1 MKIIGIDLGTTTSE
15 IAYIKDGKPEIICNL
30 EDKRITPSVIGVT
43 DDGEYIV
50 GEFAKRQIALK
61 PDKTVSEVKA
71 LIGTNEKVLLG
82 GKNYFPQE
90 LSAILLKHLKSAAE
104 KHLNEEVEGAVITVP
119 ANFNSLQR
127 QATKIAGELAG
138 FKVERII
145 NEPTAAAM
153 AYGLNNLE
161 NDEKVL
167 VYDLG
172 GGTFD
177 VSVLELFSGILD
189 VKASRG
195 NNKLGGKDFDQRIID
210 YIVEDFEKNYHIDL
224 SANVGAMAR
233 IKEASEKAKIELS
246 NSEITEIN
254 LPFIAIDENQNPI
267 GINLVLTRNKM
278 EELIEDL
285 VNSTEI
291 TINEALEA
299 SGYAD
304 EDINV
309 VLAVGGSSKMFCVRN
324 LLQKRFGNKVRF
336 DINPDEA
343 VALGAAV
350 QAGIIKDEINSEDS
364 LIVTDNCQ
372 YTLGISVIEHGNYG
386 RVYDGVF
393 DPLIK
398 RDTKIPCTVKKT
410 YYTSYDYQT
419 QISIEVYEGISRLV
433 KENTLIGSVILD
445 GIPSALSG
453 QEPVDITFSYNLN
466 GILEVRG
473 QVISTGKYASATFDL
488 KGLKDSHLAIPDFNI
503 NSSNNTGKDAWK
515 NYKLAKEVQLSIE
528 LAEKKLEVLS
538 VDEKIDIGLVLNKLK
553 QAVIDNDI
561 ELVKEYD
568 KKLTDMIFNLG

>member
-50 GEFAKRQIALK
+50 GEYAKRQIALK

-104 KHLNEEVEGAVITVP
+104 RHLNEEVEGAVITVP

-299 SGYAD
+299 SGYSD

-324 LLQKRFGNKVRF
+324 LLQKRFGRKVRF

-350 QAGIIKDEINSEDS
+350 QAGIIKDEISSEDS

-372 YTLGISVIEHGNYG
+372 YTLGISVIEHGSYG

-393 DPLIK
+393 DPLII

-473 QVISTGKYASATFDL
+473 QVISTRKYASATFDL
-488 KGLKDSHLAIPDFNI
+488 KGLKDSHLAIPDFNT

-515 NYKLAKEVQLSIE
+515 NYELAKEVKLSIE